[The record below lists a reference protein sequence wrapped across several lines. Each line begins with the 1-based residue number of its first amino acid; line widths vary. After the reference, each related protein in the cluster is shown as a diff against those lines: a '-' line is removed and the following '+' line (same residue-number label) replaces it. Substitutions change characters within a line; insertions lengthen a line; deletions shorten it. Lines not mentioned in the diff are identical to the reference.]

1 MTTLLSS
8 ALRAK
13 QLSGSV
19 CRSLALGDSRRWR
32 RGHLLQRPHG
42 SSSSWSPGAALHS
55 PRHGLRRVHRPKQ
68 RPLPHKLRLLFS
80 QPHLPSAGRSFSHMA
95 SVLTPLL
102 QIISYPTVIRS
113 GADSLKWSLWF
124 FYDMWFLFKAFI
136 NFRTNVW
143 AFWRGQVE
151 EILLQ

>member
-1 MTTLLSS
+1 MSFWYHDNFLSS

-19 CRSLALGDSRRWR
+19 CRSLALGDSWRWR

-55 PRHGLRRVHRPKQ
+55 PCHGLRRVHRPKQ
-68 RPLPHKLRLLFS
+68 RPLPCKLRLLFS
-80 QPHLPSAGRSFSHMA
+80 QPHLPCAGRSSVSHMA

-124 FYDMWFLFKAFI
+124 FFFLM
-136 NFRTNVW
+136 
-143 AFWRGQVE
+143 
-151 EILLQ
+151 ILYVIRF